1 MCRSVR
7 VNVSECMN
15 VGCVCVRVIGLSVCM
30 CGSVGV
36 CVCSCERECVGVWAL
51 MCRSV

>member
-1 MCRSVR
+1 MCVR
-7 VNVSECMN
+7 VIMNVSECACEC
-15 VGCVCVRVIGLSVCM
+15 VGVYECGVCM